1 MVDEK
6 WEEWEEHSVSEQIVL
21 AKAGQTLG
29 VFGLKYT
36 LKKGFC
42 CMSRKVEITWTAQ
55 GAST

>member
-36 LKKGFC
+36 LKKRILLHVSKSGNNMDC
-42 CMSRKVEITWTAQ
+42 TRR
-55 GAST
+55 